1 MARWRLWLLSGL
13 GGFLAAVG
21 LLAWGIVLLLR
32 RVPLSGAVGWR
43 HGAANLARRPW
54 LAVIQIAALSVSL
67 LALLTLTVVRDD
79 LIGAWQRSLPPDA
92 PDSFLINLQ
101 PPQRAELTQTFA
113 KVGRSAPEALA
124 HDACTAHR
132 D

>member
-1 MARWRLWLLSGL
+1 M
-13 GGFLAAVG
+13 
-21 LLAWGIVLLLR
+21 LLR

-101 PPQRAELTQTFA
+101 PPQRIELAQAFCQGWPQRARGAT
-113 KVGRSAPEALA
+113 
-124 HDACTAHR
+124 HDPGAAHR